1 MGLLNKILGNQKT
14 YIRVCMMG
22 PKAVGKTT
30 VLTAIFNDTKE
41 SIART
46 NLILK
51 SIGDTGAQL
60 TDKRR
65 LLEATFKNKQ
75 TIKEEPVSYMPG
87 SHEISNFHFDFGLK
101 GREAKIEIEI
111 KDFPGEYVL
120 DNPDQVMAFIESSDT
135 IMIAI
140 DTPHLMEMEG
150 RFNEAKNK
158 ISIITRFL
166 KERISGINDE
176 KLILLVPLKCEKYF
190 FEKRMDEV
198 KEQVIESYKELIQFF
213 KESTNENIACAI
225 TPILTLGGVIYD
237 TFDIA
242 NGQVILDSKN
252 PLLPA
257 HTIYKFKDEGATYS
271 PSFCVQPLYYLLSF
285 VVTQYERNKGKGGFL
300 NKLRSLIFQ
309 LFENDK
315 ELFNEILKMEQNR
328 RSDLPGY
335 QMICGA
341 NKFHYNRH

>member
-1 MGLLNKILGNQKT
+1 MGLLNTILGNQKT

-46 NLILK
+46 RLILK

-65 LLEATFKNKQ
+65 LLEATFKKKQ
-75 TIKEEPVSYMPG
+75 AIKEEPVSYMPG

-101 GREAKIEIEI
+101 GRESKIEIEI
-111 KDFPGEYVL
+111 KDFPGEYVV
-120 DNPDQVMAFIESSDT
+120 DNPDQVMAFIEGSDT
-135 IMIAI
+135 IIIAI
-140 DTPHLMEMEG
+140 DTPHLMEMGG

-158 ISIITRFL
+158 ISIVTRFF
-166 KERISGINDE
+166 KERLSDIKDE

-190 FEKRMDEV
+190 VEKRMTEV
-198 KEQVIESYKELIQFF
+198 KEHVIDSYKELIQFF
-213 KESTNENIACAI
+213 KENTNGKIACAI
-225 TPILTLGGVIYD
+225 TPILTLGGVVYN
-237 TFDIA
+237 TFDTA
-242 NGQVILDSKN
+242 HGQVIVDSKN

-257 HTIYKFKDEGATYS
+257 HTIYKFKDEDATYS

-285 VVTQYERNKGKGGFL
+285 VVMQYERNKGKGGFF
-300 NKLRSLIFQ
+300 NKLKSLLFLSLIH
-309 LFENDK
+309 
-315 ELFNEILKMEQNR
+315 I
-328 RSDLPGY
+328 
-335 QMICGA
+335 
-341 NKFHYNRH
+341 

>member
-1 MGLLNKILGNQKT
+1 
-14 YIRVCMMG
+14 MG

-51 SIGDTGAQL
+51 SIGDTGALL

-65 LLEATFKNKQ
+65 LLEATFKKKQ
-75 TIKEEPVSYMPG
+75 IIKEEPVSYMPG

-101 GREAKIEIEI
+101 GRESKIEIEI
-111 KDFPGEYVL
+111 KDFPGEYVV
-120 DNPDQVMAFIESSDT
+120 DNPDQVMEFIESSDT
-135 IMIAI
+135 IMVAI
-140 DTPHLMEMEG
+140 DTPHLMEING

-158 ISIITRFL
+158 ISIITRFF
-166 KERISGINDE
+166 KERLSDSKEE
-176 KLILLVPLKCEKYF
+176 KLVLLVPLKCEKYF
-190 FEKRMDEV
+190 AEKRMDEV
-198 KEQVIESYKELIQFF
+198 KNRVIDNYKELILFF
-213 KESTNENIACAI
+213 KDHANGKIACAI
-225 TPILTLGGVIYD
+225 TPILTLGGVVYD
-237 TFDIA
+237 TFGTA
-242 NGQVILDSKN
+242 NGQVILDNKN

-257 HTIYKFKDEGATYS
+257 HTIYKFKDGDATYS
-271 PSFCVQPLYYLLSF
+271 PAFCVQPLYYLLSF
-285 VVTQYERNKGKGGFL
+285 VITQYERNKDKGGFF
-300 NKLRSLIFQ
+300 NKLKSLLFQ
-309 LFENDK
+309 LFENDT

-341 NKFHYNRH
+341 DKFHYNRH